1 MKLFNI
7 IVLIV
12 LLIHVFS
19 NHHVAC
25 TSIKSKYIAYKD
37 GEPIHI
43 QDPQDVPPATCNKIC
58 LHFAHLTK
66 DCDCECEGLWTG
78 KVCEKCSL
86 RASDCRH
93 GSCYGICSWQRTI
106 CKWRYISKT
115 K

>member
-78 KVCEKCSL
+78 KVCEKCLYQVNNFTRSVVSRDYKFKCL
-86 RASDCRH
+86 CLH
-93 GSCYGICSWQRTI
+93 T
-106 CKWRYISKT
+106 T
-115 K
+115 KM